1 MPTPKKNHAQPHFYS
16 KRFALICLGIVCCM
30 VLLLGRVGY
39 LQLLNR
45 PMLERQADQRS
56 LRTQIIPAGRG
67 TIADRNGHPLALSV
81 ASKDIIAD
89 PFRIEQLHS
98 DLNSPKWQYLASA
111 LNMPL
116 SQLQQIITS
125 DPKRRFV
132 FLGRKIEQGIAKDI
146 GELHLGG
153 ITLQHD
159 DSRYYPMSEA
169 SANLVGI
176 VGTDNEGLTG
186 IERGFNSLLEGKP
199 GLREYRQD
207 GQGKVIGILK
217 DIPPQQPPTVN
228 LSIDSYIQYVM
239 YASLRKGVMLNQ
251 ADSGA
256 AVMVDVNTG
265 EILGMA
271 SFPSFNP
278 NNYAGVNIKDM
289 RNVAISDSFEPGSTV
304 KPLVV
309 MSGLEHRLIRPDTVL
324 DTRPYSVNGHL
335 IRDVGHWPALTI
347 TGVLQKSSDIGVSHI
362 ALAMPAQVLVN
373 QYQAFGLGKPTDL
386 GIGGESGGYFPLHRE
401 RWADIERATFSFGYG
416 LRVTPLQIA
425 REYAT
430 IGSFGIYRP
439 LSITKVTP
447 PVIGKRIMDKN
458 VVETVVHMME
468 SDALPGG
475 SGLSAAVPGYRL
487 AIKTGTAE
495 KMGPSGKYDGGYINY
510 TAGVAPASNPR
521 VALVVMVNNPQA
533 GKHFG
538 GSVAGPVFGD
548 IMGQVLNH
556 MNIAPDALV
565 PETVPPTIISSG
577 KAVILAPKEKNEREQ

>member
-1 MPTPKKNHAQPHFYS
+1 MPNPKKNSAQPNFYS
-16 KRFALICLGIVCCM
+16 KRFALICLGIFVSM
-30 VLLLGRVGY
+30 GLLLGRVGY
-39 LQLLNR
+39 LQLLSR

-56 LRTQIIPAGRG
+56 LRTQVIPADRG
-67 TIADRNGHPLALSV
+67 TIVDRNGHPLALSV
-81 ASKDIIAD
+81 ASKDVIAD

-111 LNMPL
+111 LDMPL
-116 SQLQQIITS
+116 SQLQQTITS

-153 ITLQHD
+153 IILQHD

-169 SANLVGI
+169 ASNLVGV

-199 GLREYRQD
+199 GMREYRQD
-207 GQGKVIGILK
+207 GQGNIIGILK
-217 DIPPQQPPTVN
+217 DVPPQQPPTVN
-228 LSIDSYIQYVM
+228 LSIDSYIQYTV
-239 YASLRKGVMLNQ
+239 YAALRKGVMLNQ

-271 SFPSFNP
+271 SYPSFNP
-278 NNYAGVNIKDM
+278 NNYAGTDVKDM

-309 MSGLEHRLIRPDTVL
+309 MAGLAHNIIRPDTVL
-324 DTRPYSVNGHL
+324 DTRPYTVNGHL
-335 IRDVGHWPALTI
+335 IRDVGHESALTI

-362 ALAMPAQVLVN
+362 ALAMPAQVLVD
-373 QYQAFGLGKPTDL
+373 QYRSFGLGKATDL

-401 RWADIERATFSFGYG
+401 RWADIERATFAFGYG

-447 PVIGKRIMDKN
+447 PVLGTRVMDKN

-495 KMGPSGKYDGGYINY
+495 KMGPTGKYDGGYINY

-538 GSVAGPVFGD
+538 GSVAGPIFGE

-556 MNIAPDALV
+556 MNIAPDALI
-565 PETVPPTIISSG
+565 PETPPTTVVSVS
-577 KAVILAPKEKNEREQ
+577 KAVKLKEKGAQ